1 MAIKAIEGKKRILM
15 FRKLSEEKKTE
26 AFKLALQTE
35 HSWSTSSNINSTQT
49 KDGAVNVSGGTEVTL
64 SISAV
69 ASYDDINLM
78 LEQSVTEGFPVEVW
92 DVDLSEV
99 KEGKYKAKYAQ
110 GLLNKWETPANVEDL
125 VTFDTEMNINMLPQD
140 GYTTLTNKQENEIQ
154 YAFREVTKFVTTP

>member
-1 MAIKAIEGKKRILM
+1 MALKAIEGKKKILM

-35 HSWSTSSNINSTQT
+35 HSWSKSANTSSTQT
-49 KDGAVNVSGGTEVTL
+49 KDGAINVSGGLETTL

-69 ASYDDINLM
+69 ASYDDVNKF
-78 LEQSVTEGFPVEVW
+78 LEEAVDNSDVLEVW
-92 DVDLSEV
+92 DIDLSEV
-99 KEGKYKAKYAQ
+99 KEGKYKARYAQ
-110 GLLNKWETPANVEDL
+110 GLLNKWETPAGVEDL